1 MIVRAGTGR
10 ALAAPRPRS
19 FAVPLPLQKK
29 EVGERRSEI
38 KRREMT
44 QVHRPALSQ
53 YWWATHLR
61 QLRSTF
67 APTRKEAN
75 DNGQF
80 EE

>member
-1 MIVRAGTGR
+1 
-10 ALAAPRPRS
+10 
-19 FAVPLPLQKK
+19 
-29 EVGERRSEI
+29 
-38 KRREMT
+38 MT

-80 EE
+80 EKQVAHRDRIAGGPDRKASPIRSDARLSPSRPAWFSLR